1 MRDQTTFILVLL
13 TPVTM
18 LFLMAYA
25 LTVDIQHVP
34 VAVLDSDRSPT
45 SRAFV
50 QRMMEGDD
58 LDLYAYADSLG
69 EIEDMLMHGKI
80 KAALVLDPG
89 FERDLLTLR
98 GMPLQIVIDG
108 TEPESGGYAVDHIGG
123 RAEAFISELLARHQN
138 GPFQGVAR
146 HQNGPFQGV
155 ARHQN
160 GPFQG
165 VMVRHMQPS
174 GGAPGSVQAIDLRVR
189 TLYNPSLKP
198 RVDLVPGLISLV
210 LGFPALSVALTL
222 AQEREHGTLEQV
234 MATPIRRAEIL
245 LGKMIPYIVVGLVN
259 VIVIPATARVTFR
272 IPFAGSFALFF
283 LLSGVFLFAI
293 LSMGMIIG
301 VFIHTQPAALALSFL
316 VVFFPGFFLT
326 GIFFPIAAM
335 PEVMRMEALAL
346 PGTHYAAIT
355 RGVFLSGVGLDVLW
369 PYGVMLLGLGL
380 AFTAVSALFFKKKLG

>member
-1 MRDQTTFILVLL
+1 MGVSLRRLWAVARKEINHIMRDQTTFILVLL

-69 EIEDMLMHGKI
+69 EIEDMLMRGTI
-80 KAALVLDPG
+80 KAALVLAPG

-123 RAEAFISELLARHQN
+123 RAEAFISELLAC
-138 GPFQGVAR
+138 
-146 HQNGPFQGV
+146 
-155 ARHQN
+155 HQN

-174 GGAPGSVQAIDLRVR
+174 GVALGSVQAIDLRVR

-335 PEVMRMEALAL
+335 PEMMRMEALAL
-346 PGTHYAAIT
+346 PGTHYAVIT
-355 RGVFLSGVGLDVLW
+355 RGVFLSGAGLDVLW